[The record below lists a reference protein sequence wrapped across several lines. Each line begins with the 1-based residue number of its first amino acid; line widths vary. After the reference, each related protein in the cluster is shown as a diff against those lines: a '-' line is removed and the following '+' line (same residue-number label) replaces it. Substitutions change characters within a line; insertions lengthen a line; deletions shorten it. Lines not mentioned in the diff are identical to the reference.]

1 MLRKKKYPE
10 EDVRSLIDEHIETVG
25 TVLATA
31 HETVE
36 NFLNDDLETAKT
48 CAREVDRLENKAD
61 QILRRITTRL
71 QDGAFLPIM
80 RKDVY
85 QLAAAIDGVAN
96 AAESFCD
103 FLLSQRPEI
112 PPAFR
117 GAFSDI
123 TSANIEMF
131 PDLKEAVNYL
141 NLGNFHWSDDK
152 DSTYRQIARRI
163 GVEESN
169 IDDLEWKLTRE
180 IFKSDLPLANKMHIH
195 ALLKQITHLS
205 DHMENVAD
213 RIQIMITR
221 EAI

>member
-1 MLRKKKYPE
+1 MLGKKTYPE
-10 EDVRSLIDEHIETVG
+10 DDVRHLLDAHINMVG

-31 HETVE
+31 HATVE
-36 NFLNDDLETAKT
+36 HYLNDNLGEAK
-48 CAREVDRLENKAD
+48 ASAKEVDRLESQAD
-61 QILRRITTRL
+61 MLLRKITTSL
-71 QDGAFLPIM
+71 QGGAFLPIM

-85 QLAAAIDGVAN
+85 QLAAADEVAN

-123 TSANIEMF
+123 ASANIEMF
-131 PDLKEAVNYL
+131 PDLKEAINFL
-141 NLGNFHWSDDK
+141 KLGNFSWREDK
-152 DSTYRQIARRI
+152 NNTFRAIARRI
-163 GVEESN
+163 GIEESN
-169 IDDLEWKLTRE
+169 IDALEWKLTRD
-180 IFKSDLPLANKMHIH
+180 IFNSDLPLANKMHIH
-195 ALLKQITHLS
+195 ALLKQITRLS
-205 DHMENVAD
+205 DHIENVSD